1 MTARL
6 HIPWAFV
13 VAGALS
19 AVDAAVVLALI
30 HALDSVSQGV
40 P

>member
-30 HALDSVSQGV
+30 HALDSLTR